1 MTAHDFIA
9 ILKSHGIAFTN
20 EDGVIAITPSSGGYV
35 DLGSLT
41 TLPENVTFSN
51 GGYVDL
57 RNLTTLPE
65 NVTFSNGGNVYLSR
79 LTTLPEGVTF
89 SNGGGVDL
97 RNLTTLPEN
106 VTFSNGGYVDLGS
119 LTTEI
124 QVYQGKKIILRNI
137 DGYTMLIGSIRKK
150 GDITI
155 ARARYLRGSKA
166 PVKRCYIASQG
177 EHNSHGDTAQEAL
190 LDLRFKVA
198 QVDYDPAE
206 LVDEIKARG
215 AIRWH
220 EFRLLTGACAEGL
233 REGLKGLGY
242 APDLEEMPLPV
253 ALKMVRGNYGDAR
266 MAELFA

>member
-9 ILKSHGIAFTN
+9 ILKLHCIAFTN
-20 EDGVIAITPSSGGYV
+20 EAGAITITPSNGGYV
-35 DLGSLT
+35 HLGSLT

-51 GGYVDL
+51 GG
-57 RNLTTLPE
+57 
-65 NVTFSNGGNVYLSR
+65 SVYLR
-79 LTTLPEGVTF
+79 
-89 SNGGGVDL
+89 
-97 RNLTTLPEN
+97 
-106 VTFSNGGYVDLGS
+106 S

-253 ALKMVRGNYGDAR
+253 ALEMVRGNYGDAR

>member
-1 MTAHDFIA
+1 MTTHDFIA
-9 ILKSHGIAFTN
+9 ILKSHCIAFTN
-20 EDGVIAITPSSGGYV
+20 EAGAITITPSNGGNV
-35 DLGSLT
+35 HLGSLT

-51 GGYVDL
+51 GGGVYL
-57 RNLTTLPE
+57 SSLTTLPE
-65 NVTFSNGGNVYLSR
+65 GVTFSNGGYVDLSS

-89 SNGGGVDL
+89 SNGGG
-97 RNLTTLPEN
+97 
-106 VTFSNGGYVDLGS
+106 VDLGS

-253 ALKMVRGNYGDAR
+253 ALEMVRGNYGDAR